1 MIEAALAGVAEAAAS
16 AIEALPETSVTEVE
30 SSLEPSLENNFVET
44 RLDNP
49 SEAWSGDNLDV
60 SKHHIKDVPNP
71 LLEETKTQVHEHLK
85 EYNWDPEVVDSIRSV
100 EEADIYIDANL
111 QEGIIND
118 RPCLQNPE
126 INWEQSNTVTLQ
138 NSETSIVRGDI
149 PEGFGKLDDMYSVSN
164 KERALHGMAPLDS
177 NGQPFELHHIGQ
189 RMNSPL
195 AELTFEQHRGVG
207 NDVVL
212 HEKTVPSQIDR
223 NAFHAE
229 RIDYWKARAEMLN

>member
-1 MIEAALAGVAEAAAS
+1 MIEAVLAEGAEAATS
-16 AIEALPETSVTEVE
+16 AIEAIPETSFSEVE
-30 SSLEPSLENNFVET
+30 SALEPSLENNFVEG
-44 RLDNP
+44 RLENP

-60 SKHHIKDVPNP
+60 SKHHIKDVSNP
-71 LLEETKTQVHEHLK
+71 LLEENKMQVHEQLK
-85 EYNWDPEVVDSIRSV
+85 DYGWNPEVVDSIRSL
-100 EEADIYIDANL
+100 EEAEIYMDADL

-126 INWEQSNTVTLQ
+126 INWEQRNSVTLQ
-138 NSETSIVRGDI
+138 SDEVSISRGGM
-149 PEGFGKLDDMYSVSN
+149 PEGFGKLDDMFSMSN
-164 KERALHGMAPLDS
+164 KERALNGLAPLDS

-223 NAFHAE
+223 TAFRAE
-229 RIDYWKARAEMLN
+229 RDSYWKARAEMLN